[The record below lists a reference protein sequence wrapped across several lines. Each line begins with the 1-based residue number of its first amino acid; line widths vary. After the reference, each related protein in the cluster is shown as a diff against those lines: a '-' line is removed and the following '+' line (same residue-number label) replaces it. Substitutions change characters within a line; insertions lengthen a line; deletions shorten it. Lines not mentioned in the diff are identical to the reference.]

1 MAHRL
6 LRTMRKR
13 NVNRAESH
21 AHDDDGVLDE
31 SIAGTKMQK
40 GKSVL
45 AGAPCPRMQRCE
57 MLYIGMNSDH

>member
-31 SIAGTKMQK
+31 SIAGTKMQ
-40 GKSVL
+40 GGNSVL

-57 MLYIGMNSDH
+57 MLYIGINSDH